1 MKFKSKKQRKKPEF
15 NTTALPDI
23 IFMLLFFFMVATV
36 LKTQQVK
43 TSFKLPEATQLTE
56 MKKQVQILNI
66 YLGIDEQENKTQIQ
80 ADEHLVPMEKL
91 SQLIASIKAKTTDKE
106 LVVALKADKRI
117 KMYEV
122 NEVKTMLRKQNLR
135 KITYVSEPR
144 ALTLN

>member
-23 IFMLLFFFMVATV
+23 IFLLLFFFMVATV